1 MITLSHIRKSYGR
14 GANRTVIADD
24 ISARFRAG
32 RSIALLGRN
41 GAGKS
46 SLLRIIAGT
55 MDPDSGTVE
64 TEGRVSWPI
73 GFSGSFHGDLS
84 GTQNIRFLARVYG
97 VEAPAMVDAVD
108 SFAELGRN
116 LRHPV
121 KTYSAGMKAR
131 LAFGCAMSIPFD
143 TYLVDEV
150 TSVGDAGFKERSKAL
165 FLDRMQRAGA
175 IVVSHTLP
183 LLREICDEAVVL
195 SNGRLSHYLDLDAA
209 IEHHLDLI
217 RNRPR
222 HEQA

>member
-1 MITLSHIRKSYGR
+1 MITLTSISKTYRHGSD
-14 GANRTVIADD
+14 ATVVADK

-55 MDPDSGTVE
+55 MDPDSGQVDAV
-64 TEGRVSWPI
+64 GRTSWPI

-84 GTQNIRFLARVYG
+84 GNQNIRFLARLYG
-97 VEAPAMVDAVD
+97 VDPAAMVDAVD
-108 SFAELGRN
+108 AFADLGRF
-116 LRHPV
+116 LRQPV

-165 FLDRMQRAGA
+165 FLDRMLRSGA

-195 SNGRLSHYLDLDAA
+195 SNGRLSHYLDMDAA
-209 IEHHLDLI
+209 IEHHLALI
-217 RNRPR
+217 RNPPKPR
-222 HEQA
+222 AA